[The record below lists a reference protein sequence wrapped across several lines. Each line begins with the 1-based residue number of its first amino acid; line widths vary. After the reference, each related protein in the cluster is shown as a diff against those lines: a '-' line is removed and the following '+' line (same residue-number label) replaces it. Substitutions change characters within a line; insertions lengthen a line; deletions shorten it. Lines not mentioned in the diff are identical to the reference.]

1 MCNFIS
7 QGGAMKGLIIFRR
20 IRPLALSLLL
30 MTVGVFPL
38 RALQPIKDNKPRL
51 VVRVV
56 VEQMRYEM
64 LLRYWDRFGE
74 DGFRKLVDE
83 GVACRNARIGY
94 AQPDRSSGF
103 ATLSTGTYPSMHGIV
118 ADHWYDRLSSEQKLA
133 IDHPLYRGLGG
144 EQENGNYS
152 PHNLMTSTTGDELK
166 LINGQSKVFSLGMHP
181 ASAILG
187 TGKMSDGA
195 FWMDDPTANW
205 MTNTYYMDSLPQ
217 WTSDF
222 NAMDL
227 EQIYMH
233 RKWELLLP
241 DSTYLASTTDGDD
254 SEEGFMLLYRNEFPY
269 NLRTLKRKA
278 RGYKYLKYTPFG
290 NTYTKDFALALI
302 ANENLG
308 ADAHTDLINIAFSAS
323 SYVNELFGPRSMEME
338 DLYLRLD
345 REIAHLLTFL
355 EERFSKDHV
364 LVVLT
369 SDRGAA
375 DSYEFRNRHGL
386 TASEFNPRQGL
397 TLLRSYLNVVYEPDQ
412 WITGYSHRQI
422 YLDHGLIDQ
431 NGYDINDFQ
440 ETVARFMV
448 KKSGVSYAVKSSTIQ
463 NSSYS
468 EGMMKMVQNSFH
480 PARSGDISLVL
491 APGIMEKPNRSGS
504 IYSYDTHIPMIW
516 WGNGFPDGTINS
528 EVNLRDVAPTISYLL
543 NIPYPDASFGKP
555 IIPLIEQERTGF

>member
-1 MCNFIS
+1 MTGFLS
-7 QGGAMKGLIIFRR
+7 LRR
-20 IRPLALSLLL
+20 IRPLALFAML
-30 MTVGVFPL
+30 MTLF
-38 RALQPIKDNKPRL
+38 AFQLQAFKPEGDKKPRL

-74 DGFRKLVDE
+74 DGFKKLIDQ
-83 GVACRNARIGY
+83 GVVCRNARIAY

-103 ATLSTGTYPSMHGIV
+103 ATLATGSYPSMHGIV
-118 ADHWYDRLSSEQKLA
+118 ADQWYDRLSSKQKQA
-133 IDHPLYRGLGG
+133 IDHPAYRSVGG
-144 EQENGNYS
+144 EQENGHYS

-166 LINGQSKVFSLGMHP
+166 MISSRSKVYSLGLHP
-181 ASAILG
+181 ISAVLG
-187 TGKMSDGA
+187 AGKMANGA
-195 FWMDDPTANW
+195 FWMDNPTANW
-205 MTNTYYMDSLPQ
+205 MTNTYYLDSLPR
-217 WTSDF
+217 WMRDF
-222 NAMDL
+222 NAKNL
-227 EQIYMH
+227 EQIYMD
-233 RKWELLLP
+233 RQWERLLP
-241 DSTYLASTTDGDD
+241 DSTYLASTSDENDA
-254 SEEGFMLLYRNEFPY
+254 EEGFMLLYRNEFPY

-302 ANENLG
+302 ANEKLG
-308 ADAHTDLINIAFSAS
+308 EDEHTDLINIAFSAS

-345 REIAHLLTFL
+345 KEIAHLLTYL
-355 EERFSKDHV
+355 EERFSKDRV
-364 LVVLT
+364 LVVMT

-375 DSYEFRNRHGL
+375 DSYEFRKKHRL
-386 TASEFNPRQGL
+386 LASEFRPRQGL
-397 TLLRSYLNVVYEPDQ
+397 TLLRSYLNVVYEPAE
-412 WITGYSHRQI
+412 WVMGYSHRQI
-422 YLDHGLIDQ
+422 YLNHGLIDQ
-431 NGYDINDFQ
+431 KGYDINDFQ

-448 KKSGVSYAVKSSTIQ
+448 KKSGVSYAIKSSALQ

-480 PARSGDISLVL
+480 PARSGDVFIVL
-491 APGIMEKPNRSGS
+491 APGIVEMPNRSGS

-516 WGNGFPDGTINS
+516 WGNGFPEGTINS

-555 IIPLIEQERTGF
+555 IMPLIEQERIGFHK